1 MEFGGRLP
9 RLAAPKPLRNQ
20 RMPPQIFRRSIN
32 WFANVTII
40 GAVVVVGLLLTI
52 LLNINRIDYV
62 SQVGMSKDQPVP
74 FSHKHHVTG
83 MGIDCRFCHTTVEE
97 TAFAGIPPTE
107 TCMSCHS
114 QIWTEAP
121 ILEPV
126 RASYRDNTSI
136 QWTRIHDLPDFV
148 YFRHDIHINKGIGCE
163 TCHGRIDR
171 MPLARKAETLNM
183 EWCLDCHRDPSKFIR
198 PREEVFNM
206 AWTPPVDQEAAGR
219 KLVQQYGIQKSQL
232 TDCSVCHL

>member
-1 MEFGGRLP
+1 
-9 RLAAPKPLRNQ
+9 
-20 RMPPQIFRRSIN
+20 MPPQIFRRSIN

-40 GAVVVVGLLLTI
+40 GAVVVPGLLLTI
-52 LLNINRIDYV
+52 LLNINRLDYV
-62 SQVGMSKDQPVP
+62 SHVGMPKDQPVP

-83 MGIDCRFCHTTVEE
+83 MGIDCRYCHTTVEE

-114 QIWTEAP
+114 QIWTEASM
-121 ILEPV
+121 LEPV
-126 RASYRDNTSI
+126 RASFRDNTSL

-148 YFRHDIHINKGIGCE
+148 YFKHDIHINKGIGCE
-163 TCHGRIDR
+163 TCHGRVDR
-171 MPLARKAETLNM
+171 MPLAMKAQTLNM
-183 EWCLDCHRDPSKFIR
+183 EWCLDCHRAPHLFIR

-206 AWTPPVDQEAAGR
+206 AWTQPPDQEAAGM
-219 KLVQQYGIQKSQL
+219 KLVQQYGVQTSQL